1 MENNNSHH
9 HQHRYDKFNFVFFFN
24 LLFKYY
30 NKCFCICFYRSNDK
44 ICVTISNAEI
54 EEDNTPDY
62 LHFTST
68 TSNHNEDD
76 VPSGSILVSSFSEKI
91 QNVWHYTRMWKT
103 SPFFTIKGI
112 TYLDGTSCLTKI
124 YILFDHCDI
133 DHKWITYIEQMN
145 QCSVNVHFYNKRQKQ
160 IAKILITKF
169 ININNYTNLVYI

>member
-1 MENNNSHH
+1 MENNSIQH
-9 HQHRYDKFNFVFFFN
+9 HQHRYDKFNFVFLN

-30 NKCFCICFYRSNDK
+30 NKFFCICFYRSNDK

-112 TYLDGTSCLTKI
+112 TYLEGTIIMKMMCLVDQ
-124 YILFDHCDI
+124 Y
-133 DHKWITYIEQMN
+133 
-145 QCSVNVHFYNKRQKQ
+145 
-160 IAKILITKF
+160 
-169 ININNYTNLVYI
+169 